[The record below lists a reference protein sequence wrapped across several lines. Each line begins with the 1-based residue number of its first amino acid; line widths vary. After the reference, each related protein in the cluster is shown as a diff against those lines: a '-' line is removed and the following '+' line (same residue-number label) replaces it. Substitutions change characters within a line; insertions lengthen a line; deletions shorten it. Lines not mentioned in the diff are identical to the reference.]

1 MNKNLWILTLSQV
14 FGFTAA
20 TITVFLSGI
29 IGSQIASIKS
39 LATLPTALYV
49 VGTAIFTILAAR
61 IMSKIGRRLGFI
73 FAALG
78 SSMASLLGA
87 FAISQQNFI
96 LFCISCLILGMG
108 AAFNHQYRF
117 AAAESVEKEKAPKAI
132 SILMLAGI
140 VSAFLGITSANYT
153 KNLIPDYLYVGSY
166 LMLAA
171 FTFIPA
177 ILLFFYKNMLAA
189 FTFIPAILLFFYKN
203 NEKAKIDLN
212 NTNTGRRLFEIIF
225 QPRFL
230 QAVIAS
236 AFAYAVMSFL
246 MTATPLS
253 MHVMEKMSLEK
264 TGLVLQLHVAAMF
277 LPSLITG
284 NLIKK
289 FGHSNIMY
297 MGVLMLV
304 VTIVLSLFEHV
315 VTIVLSLFEQSYANY
330 MVALIFLGFGW
341 NFLFI
346 SGTSLVVLTYKEE
359 EKFKAQGINDL
370 IVFTTMALASL
381 SAGIVLSL
389 TSWTTMNL
397 VCIPFLVL
405 IIYSIFRADILSKK
419 D

>member
-1 MNKNLWILTLSQV
+1 MNKNLWVLTLSQV

-29 IGSQIASIKS
+29 IGSQIASIKF

-78 SSMASLLGA
+78 SSAASLLAA
-87 FAISQQNFI
+87 FAISQQSFI

-117 AAAESVEKEKAPKAI
+117 AAAESVEKEKAPRAI

-140 VSAFLGITSANYT
+140 VAAFLGITSANYT
-153 KNLIPDYLYVGSY
+153 KYLFPDYLYVGSY
-166 LMLAA
+166 LLLAA
-171 FTFIPA
+171 FTFMPA
-177 ILLFFYKNMLAA
+177 IF
-189 FTFIPAILLFFYKN
+189 LFFYKN
-203 NEKAKIDLN
+203 NEKSKIDFN
-212 NTNTGRRLFEIIF
+212 NKYNGRRLSEIIF

-230 QAVIAS
+230 QAIIAA

-253 MHVMEKMSLEK
+253 MHVMEKMSLEN
-264 TGLVLQLHVAAMF
+264 TGLVLQFHLVAMF

-284 NLIKK
+284 HLIKK

-297 MGVLMLV
+297 IGVLFFV
-304 VTIVLSLFEHV
+304 VTIILG
-315 VTIVLSLFEQSYANY
+315 LFEQTLANY
-330 MVALIFLGFGW
+330 MVALIFLGLGW

-359 EKFKAQGINDL
+359 EKFRTQGINDL
-370 IVFTTMALASL
+370 IVFSTMALASL
-381 SAGIVLSL
+381 SAGFLLSI
-389 TSWTTMNL
+389 TSWKTMNL
-397 VCIPFLVL
+397 ICIPFLIL
-405 IIYSIFRADILSKK
+405 ILITTFRAERINWNNSSA
-419 D
+419 